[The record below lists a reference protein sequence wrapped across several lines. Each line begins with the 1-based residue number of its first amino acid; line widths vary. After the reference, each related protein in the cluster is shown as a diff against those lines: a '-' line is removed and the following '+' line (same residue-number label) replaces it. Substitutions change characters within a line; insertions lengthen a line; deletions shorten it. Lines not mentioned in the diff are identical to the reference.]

1 MSSDSIQ
8 YQEYFDAI
16 KAILKS
22 PTKSIKEEELKKI
35 LGNPPPSTWHK
46 HKKRLV
52 ETIGILKR
60 EANPVPEEIH
70 DPESGKVKIINKH
83 IYVLEGGYNNLYGL
97 ALEEVYALE
106 AYKHIGGLMDTHLAD
121 ISMKEKVNQKDLDQ
135 LQRKFFY
142 LSKVQAKEFSD
153 DHKEYF
159 KTIMNALLNNKQLLM
174 NYGSDDGVKTRPI
187 QPLCISMHRDDLYLM
202 AKEEVPH
209 ESGSGFFWK
218 RKNFKISRIINVV
231 ETANTFKYPSK
242 GDWNPE
248 KEFAEAAGIFAGP
261 SDKAVIRAKSHLL
274 TVIKEKHFFNAKI
287 AADYGDEEVF
297 EISYGKAGVDELL
310 GQLAIYCQCLEIIEP
325 VSLREKFHEK
335 LKAGMNLNPTEKI
348 KKAS

>member
-1 MSSDSIQ
+1 MTDSIQ

-35 LGNPPPSTWHK
+35 LGNPPNSTWHK

-60 EANPVPEEIH
+60 EANPVPEEVH
-70 DPESGKVKIINKH
+70 DPETGKVKIINKH

-106 AYKHIGGLMDTHLAD
+106 AYKHIGSLMDTHLAD

-142 LSKVQAKEFSD
+142 LSKVQAKALSG
-153 DHKEYF
+153 DHQKYF
-159 KTIMNALLNNKQLLM
+159 KIIMNALLNNKQLLM
-174 NYGSDDGVKTRPI
+174 NYSSDEGKKTRAL

-209 ESGSGFFWK
+209 ESGSGFYWK
-218 RKNFKISRIINVV
+218 RKSYKISRILKVV
-231 ETANTFKYPSK
+231 ETANIFKYPSK
-242 GDWNPE
+242 NDWNPE
-248 KEFAEAAGIFAGP
+248 KEFSNSAGIISGTPA
-261 SDKAVIRAKSHLL
+261 KAIIRAKSHLL
-274 TVIKEKHFFNAKI
+274 TVIKEKHFFNAKM
-287 AADYGDEEVF
+287 APDHGDEEVF
-297 EISYGKAGVDELL
+297 EISYAEEGVDELL

-325 VSLREKFHEK
+325 VGLREKFYEK
-335 LKAGMNLNPTEKI
+335 LKAGMDLNPSSDKV